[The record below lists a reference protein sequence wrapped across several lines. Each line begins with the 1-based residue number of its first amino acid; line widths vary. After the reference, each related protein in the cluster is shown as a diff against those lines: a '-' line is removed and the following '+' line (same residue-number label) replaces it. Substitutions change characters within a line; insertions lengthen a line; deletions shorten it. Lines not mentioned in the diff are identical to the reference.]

1 METVQ
6 QAPSTPGFVSHMFEL
21 GNEDKG
27 QLLNYVQYVLV
38 AIVPVVIVL
47 KLIRAY
53 VPEEDEDKGSA
64 MIVAETVGQILA
76 IFLSI
81 WLIDRFVRFVPTYSK
96 QAYQPMYLTNFVTA
110 FLMILLTMQS
120 KLGAKVDILVDKV
133 HSLWSGESSLK
144 DDDKKNDSKDKKKKK
159 NVSFAEKTHAQAQS
173 QAHTHTDGLA
183 ILREAAPQGQM
194 PSMPTRQS
202 PDFNSMY
209 QNDVTPLQDASIPG
223 MGGFE
228 PVAANQGSFGG
239 SFY

>member
-1 METVQ
+1 
-6 QAPSTPGFVSHMFEL
+6 MFEL

-27 QLLNYVQYVLV
+27 QLLNYMQYVLV
-38 AIVPVVIVL
+38 AMVPVVIVL

-64 MIVAETVGQILA
+64 MIAAETVGQILA

-81 WLIDRFVRFVPTYSK
+81 WLIDRFVRFIPTYSK

-120 KLGAKVDILVDKV
+120 KLGAKVDILVNKV
-133 HSLWSGESSLK
+133 SSLWSGESSLK
-144 DDDKKNDSKDKKKKK
+144 DEDKKHASKDKKKKS
-159 NVSFAEKTHAQAQS
+159 VSFVDKSRAQA
-173 QAHTHTDGLA
+173 APHVDGLA
-183 ILREAAPQGQM
+183 ILRDAAPQGQM

-209 QNDVTPLQDASIPG
+209 QNDATPLQDASTPG

>member
-6 QAPSTPGFVSHMFEL
+6 QAPATPGFVSHMFEL

-27 QLLNYVQYVLV
+27 QLLNYMQYVLV
-38 AIVPVVIVL
+38 AMIPVVIVL

-64 MIVAETVGQILA
+64 MIAAETVGQILA

-81 WLIDRFVRFVPTYSK
+81 WLIDRFVRFIPTYSK

-133 HSLWSGESSLK
+133 SSLWNGESSLK
-144 DDDKKNDSKDKKKKK
+144 DEDKGKKHDSKDKKKK
-159 NVSFAEKTHAQAQS
+159 NVSFADKSRAQS
-173 QAHTHTDGLA
+173 APHADGLA
-183 ILREAAPQGQM
+183 ILRDAAPQGQM

-202 PDFNSMY
+202 PDFNAMY
-209 QNDVTPLQDASIPG
+209 QNDATPLQDASTPG